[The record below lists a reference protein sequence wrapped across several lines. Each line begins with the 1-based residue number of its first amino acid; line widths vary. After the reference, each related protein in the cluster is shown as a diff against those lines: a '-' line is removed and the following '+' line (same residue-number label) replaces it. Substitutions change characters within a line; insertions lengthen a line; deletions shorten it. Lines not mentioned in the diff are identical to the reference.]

1 MGPAWPDVLV
11 SPPRGETAM
20 RLASRDLPLIPLLL
34 PVVAIGLFPL
44 VMLPLLGFL
53 GFVVLGIL
61 IGFAAVMAEL
71 EEPQAHVHYVISNGP
86 MTRAEQAGHRVEMNS
101 LRRSLYAV
109 KIVSAGLIVLGTG
122 GFILSQ
128 YGFYPASI
136 TGSRPISR
144 ASWRTRLN

>member
-1 MGPAWPDVLV
+1 
-11 SPPRGETAM
+11 M
-20 RLASRDLPLIPLLL
+20 RLMTRDLPLVPFLL

-71 EEPQAHVHYVISNGP
+71 EGPQAHNEYVISHGP
-86 MTRAEQAGHRVEMNS
+86 MNRSEKAGYDLEMES

-109 KIVSAGLIVLGTG
+109 KIVSAGLILLGAG
-122 GFILSQ
+122 GFIIRQ
-128 YGFYPASI
+128 YTA
-136 TGSRPISR
+136 
-144 ASWRTRLN
+144 